1 MNSLGGPLYQDI
13 CPSLHV
19 HICLFLSEK
28 HERPG
33 PDLVV
38 GVGGG
43 RPGVGGEEP
52 QEESPQQEHGHG
64 PGMSHE
70 PHLTSHTDLV
80 QPECV

>member
-1 MNSLGGPLYQDI
+1 MNSFGGPLYQDI

-43 RPGVGGEEP
+43 RPGVG
-52 QEESPQQEHGHG
+52 
-64 PGMSHE
+64 
-70 PHLTSHTDLV
+70 
-80 QPECV
+80 

>member
-1 MNSLGGPLYQDI
+1 MDLYAKTFAPVCMYI
-13 CPSLHV
+13 FV
-19 HICLFLSEK
+19 VFLSEK

-52 QEESPQQEHGHG
+52 QEESPPQEHGHG

>member
-1 MNSLGGPLYQDI
+1 MNSFGGPLYQDI

-38 GVGGG
+38 GLAGLDETRWVGRSGQARTQLFYG
-43 RPGVGGEEP
+43 F
-52 QEESPQQEHGHG
+52 
-64 PGMSHE
+64 
-70 PHLTSHTDLV
+70 
-80 QPECV
+80 

>member
-1 MNSLGGPLYQDI
+1 MNSFGGPLYQDI

-19 HICLFLSEK
+19 YVVFLSEK

-43 RPGVGGEEP
+43 RPGVG
-52 QEESPQQEHGHG
+52 
-64 PGMSHE
+64 
-70 PHLTSHTDLV
+70 
-80 QPECV
+80 